1 MISLHLDPLLLL
13 IWHPSMRAKQR
24 ESVGERERER
34 DRGNKKGKIESK
46 ESKEKVRHERKLESL
61 RECE

>member
-46 ESKEKVRHERKLESL
+46 ESKEKVRNERKLESL
-61 RECE
+61 RV